1 MHNERVED
9 CSLGDST
16 SDSFENLLER
26 GIMEKSIYVIF
37 GEGGIHAIK
46 HIFSQKAST
55 NHMKSFLVT
64 RNSVTMKDLVFRYG
78 VI

>member
-1 MHNERVED
+1 M
-9 CSLGDST
+9 
-16 SDSFENLLER
+16 EN
-26 GIMEKSIYVIF
+26 SIYVIF

-64 RNSVTMKDLVFRYG
+64 RNSVTMKDSVCLDMG
-78 VI
+78 